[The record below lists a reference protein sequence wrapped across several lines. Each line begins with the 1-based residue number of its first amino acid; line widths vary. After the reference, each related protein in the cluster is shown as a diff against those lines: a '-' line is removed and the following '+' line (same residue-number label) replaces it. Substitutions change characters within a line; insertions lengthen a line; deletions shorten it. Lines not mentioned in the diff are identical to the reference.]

1 MEYGPEENLI
11 SDIDRSTKVSD
22 MEIQLVKEEEKGKVR
37 VRVRK
42 TVLDSLVGTIL
53 SQNTTDNNSRRA
65 FDSLKQAFPTWEEVG
80 GRL

>member
-22 MEIQLVKEEEKGKVR
+22 MEIQLVKEEEKAEI
-37 VRVRK
+37 RVRK

>member
-22 MEIQLVKEEEKGKVR
+22 MEIQLVKEKGKGE

-42 TVLDSLVGTIL
+42 TVLDSLVCTIL

>member
-1 MEYGPEENLI
+1 LEYGPEENLI

-22 MEIQLVKEEEKGKVR
+22 MEIQLVKEKEKGE

>member
-1 MEYGPEENLI
+1 MI

-22 MEIQLVKEEEKGKVR
+22 MEIQLVKEEEKAEI
-37 VRVRK
+37 RVRK

>member
-22 MEIQLVKEEEKGKVR
+22 MELQLVKEEKGEI
-37 VRVRK
+37 RVRK

>member
-22 MEIQLVKEEEKGKVR
+22 MEIQLVKEEKKVK

>member
-1 MEYGPEENLI
+1 LEYGPEENLI

-22 MEIQLVKEEEKGKVR
+22 MEIQLVKEKGKGE

>member
-22 MEIQLVKEEEKGKVR
+22 MEIQLVKEKGKGE

>member
-1 MEYGPEENLI
+1 LEYGPEENLI

-22 MEIQLVKEEEKGKVR
+22 MEIQLVKEKEKGEVR
-37 VRVRK
+37 ARK

-53 SQNTTDNNSRRA
+53 SQNTTDNNSRRS

>member
-22 MEIQLVKEEEKGKVR
+22 MEIQLVKEKEKGE

>member
-22 MEIQLVKEEEKGKVR
+22 MEIQLVKEDKESE

-65 FDSLKQAFPTWEEVG
+65 FHSLKQAFPTWEEVG
-80 GRL
+80 GEL